1 MTPALTKIFKDGC
14 GIHACAS
21 SVRMD
26 SEGTTA
32 CCSELKTQLN
42 SVDDDDL
49 PKLLPLLSSFP
60 PQSSCLP
67 MDVLTSSIFS
77 LSQDPVLLLP
87 CASPLPDLLSASKD
101 AARSQQD
108 ASVFPGGTDMFERN
122 CQEACLLYGRGPSL
136 THGPGGGDV
145 PQMPLLEVAPSVHS
159 QAETKHQGYP
169 PVVVPTSACIQ
180 EETGP
185 MGCLSPPSQ
194 AFGKRSASDQP
205 GVMLTDALR
214 PRLARQAG
222 LQSKAQ
228 RLQKRLQVLLGEHA
242 VQHCTQ
248 QLNGLKGQLDVPAL
262 SRGSARSRS
271 LPQRGGQAADS
282 GLDPSMDSS
291 SFTELGEFIQCNQAV
306 LRGLQGALDSE
317 ATLSSSSD
325 DEYEEVHGCSTA
337 DL

>member
-1 MTPALTKIFKDGC
+1 
-14 GIHACAS
+14 
-21 SVRMD
+21 MD

-49 PKLLPLLSSFP
+49 QKLLPLLFP
-60 PQSSCLP
+60 PQSSCLR
-67 MDVLTSSIFS
+67 MDVLTSPLIS
-77 LSQDPVLLLP
+77 LSQDQVLLLP
-87 CASPLPDLLSASKD
+87 CASPLPGLLSVSEAD

-108 ASVFPGGTDMFERN
+108 AYVFPGGSDMFERN
-122 CQEACLLYGRGPSL
+122 CQDACLLYGRSPPL

-145 PQMPLLEVAPSVHS
+145 PHTPLLDVAPSVHS

-169 PVVVPTSACIQ
+169 PVVVLSSACIQ
-180 EETGP
+180 EEAGS
-185 MGCLSPPSQ
+185 MGCLSLPSQ
-194 AFGKRSASDQP
+194 QPSGNRSASDQP
-205 GVMLTDALR
+205 GVTLTDALVR

-242 VQHCTQ
+242 VQHCNQ
-248 QLNGLKGQLDVPAL
+248 QLNGLKRQLDVPAL
-262 SRGSARSRS
+262 SRETTRSRS
-271 LPQRGGQAADS
+271 LPQRGRRAADS
-282 GLDPSMDSS
+282 GMGTSTDSPS
-291 SFTELGEFIQCNQAV
+291 FRELGEFVQSNQAV
-306 LRGLQGALDSE
+306 LVGLQGALDSE

-325 DEYEEVHGCSTA
+325 EEYEEVRGCSRTA